1 MRGLC
6 GGSMI
11 LIPNRTQRVKQRGE
25 HGEIL
30 DVVVPISAD
39 DFTDNEAGLVARFV
53 AEWYGQIRWAEKMG
67 SWLAW
72 GLKPGVWATDDEKKN
87 FWKMVTRS
95 AMAHTLWYSS
105 VDRNTEE
112 ARAQVASGLMSPQ
125 AGRGQD
131 YCKTTVYRAVLE
143 SAKAYLNVALS
154 EFDVDPW
161 ELNTPVGVV
170 DLRTGVMWDHDEDH
184 RKYIRVCS
192 VAPTVDEMGTVIWD
206 PESTPVWNGHLA
218 KLCMNRGPD
227 YIEYLRLLVGMSLI
241 GDQSQ
246 KKHIVP
252 QMTGRGRNGKGTF
265 IECLSNLLGD
275 YGMKGSTRLLSAS
288 TEAHTTEQADLAGKR
303 LVYLEEVKKV
313 NADMLK
319 DLSGGG
325 KHRARFIGKNN
336 FEFQKGFTLWI
347 NNNGPMQH
355 DDTSDGLWKRVPK
368 IWFGEGISDGEQID
382 DFDAWLISEWP
393 GILSWAIQGCLDYQ
407 RWGLQT
413 PEGVI
418 EDSKTAR
425 ADADPLSE
433 VLNEYFE
440 RIDCGS
446 GLGTDYGCFKASEF
460 RKIQNAHYKA
470 TGENN
475 AGGMRQVYSELRDRL
490 GLRVEM
496 DGRRITW
503 ICGIRMK
510 RLTLE
515 QLNTLGEGGY
525 QGNFGEL
532 NRN

>member
-1 MRGLC
+1 MIISPNKTRREKRRGVDGELVEHITPIV
-6 GGSMI
+6 GS
-11 LIPNRTQRVKQRGE
+11 
-25 HGEIL
+25 
-30 DVVVPISAD
+30 
-39 DFTDNEAGLVARFV
+39 DFTDNEAGLVQRFI
-53 AEWYGQIRWAEKMG
+53 AEWYGQVRWAEKMNG
-67 SWLAW
+67 WLVW
-72 GLKPGVWATDDEKKN
+72 GHKPGVWAMDDEKKN
-87 FWKMVTRS
+87 HWKMVTRS
-95 AMAHTLWYSS
+95 AMSHTLFYSNNPPDEQ
-105 VDRNTEE
+105 V
-112 ARAQVASGLMSPQ
+112 RAGLVAPGG
-125 AGRGQD
+125 GRGFD
-131 YCKTTVYRAVLE
+131 YCKTSIYRAVLE
-143 SAKAYLNVALS
+143 SAKAYLNVALD
-154 EFDVDPW
+154 EFDTDPF
-161 ELNTPVGVV
+161 ELNTPGGVV
-170 DLRTGVMWDHDEDH
+170 DLRTGVLWGHDEDH
-184 RKYIRVCS
+184 RKYIRVCA
-192 VAPTVDEMGTVIWD
+192 VTPLVDSEDVVVWNPAD
-206 PESTPVWNGHLA
+206 TPVWNGHLE
-218 KLCMNRGPD
+218 KLCVNRGVD
-227 YIEYLRLLVGMSLI
+227 YVEYLRLLMGMTLI
-241 GDQSQ
+241 GDQSA

-355 DDTSDGLWKRVPK
+355 DDTSDGLWKRIPK
-368 IWFGEGISDGEQID
+368 IWFGEGLPDGEQID
-382 DFDAWLISEWP
+382 DFDAWLVSEWP

-407 RWGLQT
+407 RWGLIT

-440 RIDCGS
+440 REEGK
-446 GLGTDYGCFKASEF
+446 CFKASEF

-470 TGENN
+470 VGEAN

-490 GLRVEM
+490 GLRVDM
-496 DGRRITW
+496 DNRRITW
-503 ICGIRMK
+503 ICGIRLK
-510 RLTLE
+510 PLTLE

-525 QGNFGEL
+525 QGNYGDL
-532 NRN
+532 AAPRWN